1 MFFNQ
6 LGFEETQKREVTEEN
21 VSTLQSRERVKT
33 AKDRSDRDKHELCC
47 CCYVFTRSLHWV
59 LLATCG
65 IFFNLSCF

>member
-33 AKDRSDRDKHELCC
+33 AKDIR
-47 CCYVFTRSLHWV
+47 
-59 LLATCG
+59 
-65 IFFNLSCF
+65 